1 MNEYQQF
8 YRRRSI
14 KNGSEIF
21 HKYYVYIIFKRTR
34 NNIHKIV
41 PPELKTQRKTAN
53 KNWIRIFLYSINY
66 FKPTSTKTVLP
77 KTGMLN
83 IRKTFQVSAQG
94 VDMFT
99 MQSARYHML
108 TTKFK
113 LKVLSVRA
121 PKDVREADDSYF
133 RWFQITGMGE
143 SFSRM
148 G

>member
-1 MNEYQQF
+1 
-8 YRRRSI
+8 
-14 KNGSEIF
+14 
-21 HKYYVYIIFKRTR
+21 
-34 NNIHKIV
+34 
-41 PPELKTQRKTAN
+41 
-53 KNWIRIFLYSINY
+53 
-66 FKPTSTKTVLP
+66 
-77 KTGMLN
+77 MLN

-133 RWFQITGMGE
+133 R
-143 SFSRM
+143 
-148 G
+148 